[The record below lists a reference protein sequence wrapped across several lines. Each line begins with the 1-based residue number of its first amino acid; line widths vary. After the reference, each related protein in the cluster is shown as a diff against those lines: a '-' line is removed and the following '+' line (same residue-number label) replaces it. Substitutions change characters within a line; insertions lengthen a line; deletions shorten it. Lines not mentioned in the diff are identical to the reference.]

1 MIIFKKRADIQLYLD
16 KTRMQGKVIN
26 FVPTMGALHSGH
38 LSLIEAAKQAD
49 CVIVS
54 SIFVNPTQFNDS
66 SDFNNYPITLEKDI
80 EALINAGCDALF
92 LPSIQEMYPDGVK
105 NSAQY
110 ALGDLENILEGKY
123 RPGHF
128 QGVCQVVHI
137 LLNIVNPD
145 NLFLG
150 QKDYQQCMVIA
161 KLISLIKQ
169 KTKVIVCPTQRESSG
184 LAMSSRNLR
193 LNETD
198 KIMAASL
205 YESLLL
211 IKKLLTPATNIPDLL
226 ASVESKLNEQGF
238 KVDYITIADAENLSL
253 VNKWN
258 GNQKIVALV
267 AAYLNNIRLID
278 NLTLN

>member
-1 MIIFKKRADIQLYLD
+1 MIIFKKKADIQLYLD

-26 FVPTMGALHSGH
+26 FVPTMGALHPGH
-38 LSLIEAAKQAD
+38 LSLIEAATQTD
-49 CVIVS
+49 GFIVS

-80 EALINAGCDALF
+80 EALIDAGCDALF
-92 LPSIQEMYPDGVK
+92 LPSIHEMYPDGVK
-105 NSAQY
+105 NTAQY
-110 ALGDLENILEGKY
+110 PLGDLENVLEGKY

-211 IKKLLTPATNIPDLL
+211 IKKLLTQATNIPDLL

>member
-1 MIIFKKRADIQLYLD
+1 M
-16 KTRMQGKVIN
+16 
-26 FVPTMGALHSGH
+26 
-38 LSLIEAAKQAD
+38 
-49 CVIVS
+49 
-54 SIFVNPTQFNDS
+54 
-66 SDFNNYPITLEKDI
+66 
-80 EALINAGCDALF
+80 
-92 LPSIQEMYPDGVK
+92 
-105 NSAQY
+105 
-110 ALGDLENILEGKY
+110 
-123 RPGHF
+123 
-128 QGVCQVVHI
+128 
-137 LLNIVNPD
+137 
-145 NLFLG
+145 G